1 MSDETKKSES
11 PDLGD
16 WSPDH
21 FPKSPYSV
29 FKKAALLTLL
39 ITMLCLTVQWCS
51 MEEESMQKNGVDSTS
66 LDSPDGNEKQSDG
79 DVFGDEENEPDM
91 AVP

>member
-1 MSDETKKSES
+1 MSDETKKSEG

-51 MEEESMQKNGVDSTS
+51 MEEESLQRDNKNSTA
-66 LDSPDGNEKQSDG
+66 LDSGMEDDKQLDGN
-79 DVFGDEENEPDM
+79 VFGDEENEPEM
-91 AVP
+91 AIP